1 MTDDHPDAETL
12 ERYARGELGREPRRA
27 LERHLAGCPD
37 CQAAVDRIP
46 VPPPSAGGVV
56 RWQGHRFAARRAA
69 NEREEERQEVL
80 GGVLSALGTV
90 IANVSRGELDELLAA
105 DQHRRRVLI
114 RDELRF
120 RSLPVCE
127 LLQARCRSL
136 WLADPDAAVESAK
149 LAVLIAERV
158 AADGGG
164 EKAEDARAMS
174 LMHLGSAFRIAAE
187 ERRRLPSQVADHP
200 EPDGRAAA
208 GGMISDPAPSWEA
221 ELALWE
227 LRDAF
232 LGRGMGFD
240 AILVCLELAA
250 DLLREGRQDD
260 LRRLVDESIPL
271 FEQHGADP
279 FVINVLR
286 FLHDEKRRKGRPLT
300 LELVQKTARHLAEAR
315 HDPRHV
321 EGLF

>member
-1 MTDDHPDAETL
+1 VIDDHPDAAAL
-12 ERYARGELGREPRRA
+12 ESYARGELGREPRRA

-37 CQAAVDRIP
+37 CQAAVDGIP
-46 VPPPSAGGVV
+46 APRAGGGVV

-69 NEREEERQEVL
+69 NEREEERREVL

-90 IANVSRGELDELLAA
+90 IANVSRGELTELLAA
-105 DQHRRRVLI
+105 DEHRRRVLI

-158 AADGGG
+158 TVDGGG

-187 ERRRLPSQVADHP
+187 ERRRLGPPVADDA
-200 EPDGRAAA
+200 EEGGRSAA
-208 GGMISDPAPSWEA
+208 GGMISEPVPSWES

-240 AILVCLELAA
+240 AVLVCLELAA
-250 DLLREGRQDD
+250 DFLREGRQDD
-260 LRRLVDESIPL
+260 LRRMVDESIPL
-271 FEQHGADP
+271 FEEHAADP
-279 FVINVLR
+279 FVIDALR
-286 FLHDEKRRKGRPLT
+286 FLRDEKLRKGRPLT
-300 LELVQKTARHLAEAR
+300 LDLVEKMARYLSEAR

-321 EGLF
+321 SWLF

>member
-1 MTDDHPDAETL
+1 VTDDHPDAAAL
-12 ERYARGELGREPRRA
+12 ESYARGELGREPRRA
-27 LERHLAGCPD
+27 LERHLAGCAD

-46 VPPPSAGGVV
+46 VPPAGGGVV

-69 NEREEERQEVL
+69 NEREEARREVL

-105 DQHRRRVLI
+105 DEHRRRALI

-158 AADGGG
+158 TADGGG

-187 ERRRLPSQVADHP
+187 ERRQMRPQIAD
-200 EPDGRAAA
+200 DADAGGRSAA
-208 GGMISDPAPSWEA
+208 GGMISEPAPSWES

-240 AILVCLELAA
+240 AVLVCLELAA
-250 DLLREGRQDD
+250 ELLREGRQDE
-260 LRRLVDESIPL
+260 LRRMVEESIPL
-271 FEQHGADP
+271 FEQHAADP
-279 FVINVLR
+279 FAIDALR
-286 FLHDEKRRKGRPLT
+286 FLHDEKRREGRPLT
-300 LELVQKTARHLAEAR
+300 LDLVEKMARYLAEAR

-321 EGLF
+321 KGLF